1 MTELKV
7 NELKKYSIGYCLK
20 RLRCKNDLT
29 QQKLAKL
36 IGCSQSAIS
45 TWESESCVPHGQ
57 TLEKIIK
64 LYDLPFD
71 FFDDFDDDKSLNSSF
86 SESEK

>member
-20 RLRCKNDLT
+20 RLRWKNDLT

-71 FFDDFDDDKSLNSSF
+71 FFDDDKSLNSSF